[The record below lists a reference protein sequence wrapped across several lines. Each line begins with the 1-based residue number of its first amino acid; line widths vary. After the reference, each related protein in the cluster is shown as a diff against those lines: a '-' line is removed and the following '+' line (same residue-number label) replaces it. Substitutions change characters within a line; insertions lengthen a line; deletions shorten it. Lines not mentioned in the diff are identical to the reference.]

1 MEFVLVTSKNYD
13 EFLTLYDSMYRNRE
27 VLHFLS
33 SYYEKPELKHTFN
46 DEQYLIV
53 NPTILN
59 ISVAIGFFQIH
70 KSHTKPVA
78 SIYGFYLKEDF
89 RNRGISL
96 EVAYFIARRV
106 FIELGYNSI
115 NVDAWATNSAAV
127 NTYDK
132 LMKRV
137 GIRKE
142 HYYFNREYHD
152 QILWQLTFKDSVF
165 YSNPGIT
172 FNEFK
177 AKIKG

>member
-13 EFLTLYDSMYRNRE
+13 EFLTIYDSMHRDKE

-33 SYYEKPELKHTFN
+33 NYYEKPELKHTFN
-46 DEQYLIV
+46 EEWYLIEKDDS
-53 NPTILN
+53 PL
-59 ISVAIGFFQIH
+59 GFFKIH
-70 KSHTKPVA
+70 KSHTGPVA
-78 SIYGFYLKEDF
+78 NIYGYYLKKDF
-89 RNRGISL
+89 RGRGISL
-96 EVAYFIARRV
+96 RVAYFIARRV

-115 NVDAWATNSAAV
+115 NVEAWATNLAAV

-132 LMKRV
+132 FMKRV
-137 GIRKE
+137 GVRKE

-165 YSNPGIT
+165 HSNPDIT

-177 AKIKG
+177 AKIKR